1 MPGFNISL
9 GTDIQICIENTRSFQ
24 LDFVAEGIAILLE
37 SPIFR
42 LTFDIGHNASSNFK
56 QQTLI
61 ERHIEHLSHMH
72 LHDYSETRGAHL
84 PLGEGELN
92 LVQYL
97 DIAQKHNCR
106 VVLET
111 KTIDGLR
118 KSVEWLQARETP

>member
-1 MPGFNISL
+1 
-9 GTDIQICIENTRSFQ
+9 
-24 LDFVAEGIAILLE
+24 
-37 SPIFR
+37 
-42 LTFDIGHNASSNFK
+42 
-56 QQTLI
+56 
-61 ERHIEHLSHMH
+61 MH
-72 LHDYSETRGAHL
+72 LHDYIVTRGAHL

-118 KSVEWLQARETP
+118 KSVEWLKEREA